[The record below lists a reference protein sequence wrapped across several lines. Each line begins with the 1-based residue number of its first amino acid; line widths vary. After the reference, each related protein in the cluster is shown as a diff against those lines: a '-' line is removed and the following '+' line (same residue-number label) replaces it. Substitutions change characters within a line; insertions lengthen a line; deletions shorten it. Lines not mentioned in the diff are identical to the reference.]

1 MLNRLPTGKSRKQ
14 LLSNVGKSTLKGIN
28 YLKNVFNDKNFQ
40 KWAGCAL
47 VVSGAVLTTVNIYPL
62 NLIVLNSGTLLYMI
76 WSWRVK
82 EMSVFVV
89 NLCLTLIYTFGI
101 MLNSL

>member
-1 MLNRLPTGKSRKQ
+1 MLNHAQTGKSRKQ
-14 LLSNVGKSTLKGIN
+14 LLLSVGKSTLKGIN
-28 YLKNVFNDKNFQ
+28 YLKNVFSDKSFQ

-47 VVSGAVLTTVNIYPL
+47 VVAGAFLTAINIYPL
-62 NLIVLNSGTLLYMI
+62 NLIVLNSGTFIYMI

-89 NLCLTLIYTFGI
+89 NLSLTLIYTVGI
-101 MLNSL
+101 VFNSI

>member
-1 MLNRLPTGKSRKQ
+1 MKIDVKNLIFNKS
-14 LLSNVGKSTLKGIN
+14 
-28 YLKNVFNDKNFQ
+28 FQ

-47 VVSGAVLTTVNIYPL
+47 VVAGAFLTAINIYPL
-62 NLIVLNSGTLLYMI
+62 NLIVLNSGTFIYMI

-89 NLCLTLIYTFGI
+89 NLSLTLIYTVGI
-101 MLNSL
+101 VFNSI